1 MTEPAITPELVA
13 KHNLTPEEYAHA
25 KEILGGRE
33 PSYTELGIFSVMW
46 SEHCSYKNTRPLL
59 KTFPTKS
66 PKILVGAG
74 EENAGIIDIG
84 DGLAIAFK
92 IESHNHP
99 SAVEPFQGAATGV
112 GGIVRDIFT
121 MGARPVCAVNSLRF
135 GPITKEIIPKNG
147 KNKSIE
153 SVQITQA
160 GKIHFGVEVI
170 ILSEQQ
176 IAADVIAAVPT
187 HIAKKYHVVPVSKK
201 KNSLTI
207 ALADP
212 SDFATIDNL
221 THLLQS
227 ELEIKTSSPEEIEAA
242 IKKYYSGNSET
253 NGVQNQIANNRR
265 LFAEV
270 VSGIAH
276 YGNCFGIPTIA
287 GEVYFDK
294 SYEGNPLVNA
304 FCLGVL
310 RHEQIARGA
319 AKGIGNPVFYV
330 GPATGRDGL
339 AGAAFASKDLTEES
353 AEQQRGAVQVGDPFM
368 EKLVCEACLELLAT
382 GCVAGIQDMGAAGLT
397 CSTCETAARAGT
409 GIEIELDKVPQRA
422 PNMTSYE
429 IMLSESQERMLIIV
443 HKGREAEVKRIF
455 DKWDLPWAEVGF
467 VTDTGRM
474 VVRHG
479 GKIVADIPAKKIADE
494 SPVYQR
500 ESSEPEYLKAV
511 RAFRLDGIPD
521 TKTPADDLKKLLA
534 WPSIASKN
542 WVYRQYDHQV
552 RDGSVVLPGSDA
564 AVIRIK
570 SDSLPVMGGTGD
582 SPVASGNLPEASGR
596 LVAGQNRP
604 VACSTQIPEKLIAMT
619 VDCNGVYVY
628 LDPYEGA
635 KAVVTEACRN
645 LACSGAVPLG
655 ATDNLNMANPHKPEL
670 FWQMRESV
678 RGLAEA
684 CKFFNAPVTGGN
696 CSLYNQN
703 PSGPIDPTPTVA
715 VVGIVEKL
723 EHVTTQWFKD
733 EGDAI
738 ILLGEIVD
746 ANDPILGLGGSAYLQ
761 VIHGKKTGSPPRCDL
776 ETAKTLHTTLLGL
789 IQSGLVKSAHDCSDG
804 GLAVALAESCIS
816 QLIARET
823 PRLIG
828 ATIDLSKVGQASS
841 LSEKETHRQDACATM
856 RLDAFLFGETQSRV
870 VISCKPLDTVK
881 VVERAKL
888 MGVPAI
894 QIGKVGGDK
903 LTVKTTSGEFSAPL
917 IELHDAWWNSIAR
930 AMA

>member
-13 KHNLTPEEYAHA
+13 KHNLTPDEYVHV
-25 KEILGGRE
+25 KQILGRE

-66 PKILVGAG
+66 KKILVGAG

-121 MGARPVCAVNSLRF
+121 MGARPICSVNSLRF
-135 GPITKEIIPKNG
+135 GPIVND
-147 KNKSIE
+147 
-153 SVQITQA
+153 
-160 GKIHFGVEVI
+160 
-170 ILSEQQ
+170 L
-176 IAADVIAAVPT
+176 AADISRRTSNSGKDQSRLTSAAT
-187 HIAKKYHVVPVSKK
+187 NEEADA
-201 KNSLTI
+201 
-207 ALADP
+207 AL
-212 SDFATIDNL
+212 
-221 THLLQS
+221 
-227 ELEIKTSSPEEIEAA
+227 K
-242 IKKYYSGNSET
+242 
-253 NGVQNQIANNRR
+253 NNRR
-265 LFAEV
+265 LFAGV
-270 VSGIAH
+270 VAGIAH

-339 AGAAFASKDLTEES
+339 AGAAFASQDLTEES

-382 GCVAGIQDMGAAGLT
+382 GAVAGIQDMGAAGLT

-422 PNMTSYE
+422 PNMTSYDL
-429 IMLSESQERMLIIV
+429 MLSESQERMLIIV
-443 HKGREAEVKRIF
+443 HKGREEEVKRIF
-455 DKWDLPWAEVGF
+455 DKWDLPWSEIGF

-474 VVRHG
+474 VVKQR
-479 GKIVADIPAKKIADE
+479 GKVVADIPAKKIADE

-500 ESSEPEYLKAV
+500 EAQVPEYLKAV

-521 TKTPADDLKKLLA
+521 TQDAKTNLLKLLA
-534 WPSIASKN
+534 WPTIASKN
-542 WVYRQYDHQV
+542 WVYSQYDHMV
-552 RDGSVVLPGSDA
+552 RDGSVVCPGSDA
-564 AVIRIK
+564 AVLRIK
-570 SDSLPVMGGTGD
+570 ADSLPELSNGKPT
-582 SPVASGNLPEASGR
+582 
-596 LVAGQNRP
+596 
-604 VACSTQIPEKLIAMT
+604 PEKLIALT

-635 KAVVTEACRN
+635 KAAMAEACRN

-655 ATDNLNMANPHKPEL
+655 TTDNLNMPSPLNPEL
-670 FWQMRESV
+670 FWQMKESV
-678 RGLAEA
+678 RGLADA
-684 CKFFNAPVTGGN
+684 CKAFNAPVTGGN
-696 CSLYNQN
+696 CSLYNQS
-703 PSGPIDPTPTVA
+703 PAGPIDPTPTVA
-715 VVGIVEKL
+715 VVGIIEKP

-738 ILLGEIVD
+738 ILLGNAVD
-746 ANDPILGLGGSAYLQ
+746 QDDPLLGLGGSAYLQ
-761 VIHGKKTGSPPRCDL
+761 VVHGKKDGAPPRCDL
-776 ETAKTLHTTLLGL
+776 EAARTLHTTLLGL
-789 IQSGLVKSAHDCSDG
+789 IQSDLIKSAHDCSEG
-804 GLAVALAESCIS
+804 GLAVCLAESCIS
-816 QLIARET
+816 QLVARET

-828 ATIDLSKVGQASS
+828 AQMDLSLVGRASSRADGQADDGSS
-841 LSEKETHRQDACATM
+841 GASPH
-856 RLDAFLFGETQSRV
+856 RLDALLFGETQSRV
-870 VISCKPLDTVK
+870 VITCAPLDAVK

-888 MGVPAI
+888 MGVPAA
-894 QIGKVGGDK
+894 QIGRVGGDQ
-903 LTVKTTSGEFSAPL
+903 LTIKTAAGEFSASL
-917 IELHDAWWNSIAR
+917 AELHDAWWNSIAR
-930 AMA
+930 AMK

>member
-1 MTEPAITPELVA
+1 MTEPAITSELVA
-13 KHNLTPEEYAHA
+13 KHNLTPEEYAHV
-25 KEILGGRE
+25 KEVLGRV

-84 DGLAIAFK
+84 DGIAIAFK
-92 IESHNHP
+92 VESHNHP

-121 MGARPVCAVNSLRF
+121 MGARPICAVNSLRF
-135 GPITKEIIPKNG
+135 GPITPD
-147 KNKSIE
+147 
-153 SVQITQA
+153 V
-160 GKIHFGVEVI
+160 
-170 ILSEQQ
+170 
-176 IAADVIAAVPT
+176 AAN
-187 HIAKKYHVVPVSKK
+187 VSPLHS
-201 KNSLTI
+201 N
-207 ALADP
+207 
-212 SDFATIDNL
+212 
-221 THLLQS
+221 
-227 ELEIKTSSPEEIEAA
+227 
-242 IKKYYSGNSET
+242 SGNNQSRLTSAAT
-253 NGVQNQIANNRR
+253 NGEENAALKNNRR
-265 LFAEV
+265 LFAGV
-270 VSGIAH
+270 VAGIAH

-339 AGAAFASKDLTEES
+339 AGAAFASQDLTEES
-353 AEQQRGAVQVGDPFM
+353 SEQQRGAVQVGDPFM

-382 GCVAGIQDMGAAGLT
+382 GAVAGIQDMGAAGLT

-443 HKGREAEVKRIF
+443 HKGREEEVKRIF
-455 DKWDLPWAEVGF
+455 DKWDLPWSEIGF

-474 VVRHG
+474 VVKHHG
-479 GKIVADIPAKKIADE
+479 KVVADIPAKKIADE

-500 ESSEPEYLKAV
+500 DASEPEYLKEV

-521 TKTPADDLKKLLA
+521 TTSPADDLKKLLA
-534 WPSIASKN
+534 WPTIASKN
-542 WVYRQYDHQV
+542 WVYRQYDHMV
-552 RDGSVVLPGSDA
+552 RDGSVVCPGSDA
-564 AVIRIK
+564 AVLRIK
-570 SDSLPVMGGTGD
+570 ADSLPELNGKAAV
-582 SPVASGNLPEASGR
+582 
-596 LVAGQNRP
+596 
-604 VACSTQIPEKLIAMT
+604 EKLIAMS
-619 VDCNGVYVY
+619 VDGNGTYVY
-628 LDPYEGA
+628 LDPYEGG
-635 KAVVTEACRN
+635 KIVVTEACRN

-655 ATDNLNMANPHKPEL
+655 TTDNLNMPSPMKPEL
-670 FWQMRESV
+670 FWQIKESV

-684 CKFFNAPVTGGN
+684 CRAFNAPVTGGN
-696 CSLYNQN
+696 CSLYNQSPN
-703 PSGPIDPTPTVA
+703 GPIDPTPTVV
-715 VVGIVEKL
+715 VVGLIEKP

-733 EGDAI
+733 GGDAI
-738 ILLGEIVD
+738 ILLGEAVD
-746 ANDPILGLGGSAYLQ
+746 KADPIFGLGGSAYLQ
-761 VIHGKKTGSPPRCDL
+761 VIHGKKTGSPPRCDF

-789 IQSGLVKSAHDCSDG
+789 IQSGLVKSAHDCSEG
-804 GLAVALAESCIS
+804 GLAVCLAESCIS
-816 QLIARET
+816 QLVARET

-828 ATIDLSKVGQASS
+828 ATIDLTSVAAVYARREDGADTAPLQV
-841 LSEKETHRQDACATM
+841 
-856 RLDAFLFGETQSRV
+856 RLDALLFGETQSRI
-870 VISCKPLDTVK
+870 VISCKLLDAVK

-888 MGVPAI
+888 MGVPAV
-894 QIGKVGGDK
+894 QIGKVGGYK
-903 LTVKTTSGEFSAPL
+903 LAIKSAAGEFAAPL
-917 IELHDAWWNSIAR
+917 AELHDAWWHSIAR

>member
-13 KHNLTPEEYAHA
+13 KHNLTPDEYQ
-25 KEILGGRE
+25 KILDLLGRP

-46 SEHCSYKNTRPLL
+46 SEHCSYKNTKPLL

-66 PKILVGAG
+66 RRILVGAG

-92 IESHNHP
+92 VESHNHP

-121 MGARPVCAVNSLRF
+121 MGARPICSVNSLRF
-135 GPITKEIIPKNG
+135 GPIT
-147 KNKSIE
+147 
-153 SVQITQA
+153 SV
-160 GKIHFGVEVI
+160 V
-170 ILSEQQ
+170 
-176 IAADVIAAVPT
+176 AADVRRLNSNAERGVRGAEPDQSLVTSAAT
-187 HIAKKYHVVPVSKK
+187 
-201 KNSLTI
+201 NGE
-207 ALADP
+207 D
-212 SDFATIDNL
+212 
-221 THLLQS
+221 
-227 ELEIKTSSPEEIEAA
+227 EAA
-242 IKKYYSGNSET
+242 LK
-253 NGVQNQIANNRR
+253 NNRR
-265 LFAEV
+265 LFAGV
-270 VSGIAH
+270 VAGIAH

-339 AGAAFASKDLTEES
+339 AGAAFASQDLTEES

-382 GCVAGIQDMGAAGLT
+382 GAVAGIQDMGAAGLT

-443 HKGREAEVKRIF
+443 HKGREEEVKRIF
-455 DKWDLPWAEVGF
+455 DKWDLPWSEIGF
-467 VTDTGRM
+467 VTDSGRM
-474 VVRHG
+474 VVKHHD
-479 GKIVADIPAKKIADE
+479 KVVADIPAKKIADE

-500 ESSEPEYLKAV
+500 ESQEPGYLKEV
-511 RAFRLDGIPD
+511 RAFRLDEIPQTQD
-521 TKTPADDLKKLLA
+521 AKSDLLKLLS
-534 WPSIASKN
+534 WPTIASKN
-542 WVYRQYDHQV
+542 WVYRQYDHMV
-552 RDGSVVLPGSDA
+552 RDGSVVCPGSDA
-564 AVIRIK
+564 AVLRIK
-570 SDSLPVMGGTGD
+570 ADSLPDLGSARASRVLVGA
-582 SPVASGNLPEASGR
+582 SPTSSFGETPNDAVGSAALPE
-596 LVAGQNRP
+596 
-604 VACSTQIPEKLIAMT
+604 KFIALT
-619 VDCNGVYVY
+619 ADGNGTYVY

-635 KAVVTEACRN
+635 KTVMAEACRN

-655 ATDNLNMANPHKPEL
+655 TTDNLNMPSPMKPEL
-670 FWQMRESV
+670 FWQIKESV

-684 CKFFNAPVTGGN
+684 CRVFNAPITGGN
-696 CSLYNQN
+696 CSLYNQSPN
-703 PSGPIDPTPTVA
+703 GPIDPTPTVV
-715 VVGIVEKL
+715 VVGLIEKP
-723 EHVTTQWFKD
+723 EHMTTQWFKD

-746 ANDPILGLGGSAYLQ
+746 QNDPLLGLGGSAYLQ

-776 ETAKTLHTTLLGL
+776 DTAKTLHTTLLGL
-789 IQSGLVKSAHDCSDG
+789 IQSGLVKSAHDCSEG
-804 GLAVALAESCIS
+804 GLAVCLAESCIS
-816 QLIARET
+816 QLVAREI

-828 ATIDLSKVGQASS
+828 ATVDLSVPLTRPSGT
-841 LSEKETHRQDACATM
+841 LSPTGGEGRCEGAL
-856 RLDAFLFGETQSRV
+856 RLDALLFGEAQSRV
-870 VISCKPLDTVK
+870 VITCAPLDAVK

-888 MGVPAI
+888 LGVPAA

-903 LTVKTTSGEFSAPL
+903 LTVKTATSEFSAPVN
-917 IELHDAWWNSIAR
+917 ELHDLWWNSIAR

>member
-25 KEILGGRE
+25 REILGGRE

-46 SEHCSYKNTRPLL
+46 SEHCSYKNTKPLL

-84 DGLAIAFK
+84 DNLAIAFK

-121 MGARPVCAVNSLRF
+121 MGARPIAALNSLRF
-135 GPITKEIIPKNG
+135 GELSNP
-147 KNKSIE
+147 
-153 SVQITQA
+153 
-160 GKIHFGVEVI
+160 EV
-170 ILSEQQ
+170 
-176 IAADVIAAVPT
+176 
-187 HIAKKYHVVPVSKK
+187 
-201 KNSLTI
+201 
-207 ALADP
+207 
-212 SDFATIDNL
+212 
-221 THLLQS
+221 
-227 ELEIKTSSPEEIEAA
+227 
-242 IKKYYSGNSET
+242 
-253 NGVQNQIANNRR
+253 RR
-265 LFAEV
+265 LFSGV

-294 SYEGNPLVNA
+294 TYQGNPLVNA

-310 RHEQIARGA
+310 RHDQIARGA

-339 AGAAFASKDLTEES
+339 AGAAFASQDLTEES

-409 GIEIELDKVPQRA
+409 GIEIELDKVPQRV
-422 PNMTSYE
+422 PNMSSYDL
-429 IMLSESQERMLIIV
+429 MLSESQERMLIIV
-443 HKGREAEVKRIF
+443 KKGQEEEVKRIF
-455 DKWDLPWAEVGF
+455 DKWDLPWAEVGT

-474 VVRHG
+474 VVRHH

-500 ESSEPEYLKAV
+500 ASQEPAYLKDV
-511 RAFRLDGIPD
+511 RAFRLDGIAD
-521 TKTPADDLKKLLA
+521 TRSPVEDLRKLLA

-552 RDGSVVLPGSDA
+552 RDNSIVCPGSDA
-564 AVIRIK
+564 AVLRIK
-570 SDSLPVMGGTGD
+570 ADCVPQCEV
-582 SPVASGNLPEASGR
+582 SPSA
-596 LVAGQNRP
+596 
-604 VACSTQIPEKLIAMT
+604 EKVPDKFIAMS
-619 VDCNGVYVY
+619 VDCNGVYCY
-628 LDPYEGA
+628 LDPYEGG
-635 KAVVTEACRN
+635 KAAMAEACRN

-670 FWQMRESV
+670 FWQMQESV
-678 RGLAEA
+678 RGLADGCRA
-684 CKFFNAPVTGGN
+684 FNAPVTGGN

-703 PSGPIDPTPTVA
+703 PNGPIDPTPTVA
-715 VVGIVEKL
+715 VVGLIEKQ
-723 EHVTTQWFKD
+723 EHITTQWFKD

-738 ILLGEIVD
+738 ILLGEPLD
-746 ANDPILGLGGSAYLQ
+746 AADPILGLGGSAYLQ
-761 VIHGKKTGSPPRCDL
+761 VIHGRKNGTPPRCDL
-776 ETAKTLHTTLLGL
+776 EVAKTLHTTLLGL
-789 IQSGLVKSAHDCSDG
+789 IHTGDIKSAHDCSEG

-816 QLIARET
+816 ELTARNT
-823 PRLIG
+823 PRLLG
-828 ATIDLSKVGQASS
+828 AKIDLSEVKSA
-841 LSEKETHRQDACATM
+841 
-856 RLDAFLFGETQSRV
+856 RLDALLFGENQSRV
-870 VISCKPLDTVK
+870 VVSTRAIDATK
-881 VVERAKL
+881 VIERAKTL
-888 MGVPAI
+888 GVPAVK
-894 QIGKVGGDK
+894 IGTVGGDT
-903 LTVKTTSGEFSAPL
+903 LAIKTGAGEFSAPL
-917 IELHDAWWNSIAR
+917 TELHDGWWNSIAR
-930 AMA
+930 AME

>member
-33 PSYTELGIFSVMW
+33 SSYTELGIFSVMW

-135 GPITKEIIPKNG
+135 GPITNGADSEITNR
-147 KNKSIE
+147 KS
-153 SVQITQA
+153 
-160 GKIHFGVEVI
+160 
-170 ILSEQQ
+170 
-176 IAADVIAAVPT
+176 
-187 HIAKKYHVVPVSKK
+187 
-201 KNSLTI
+201 
-207 ALADP
+207 
-212 SDFATIDNL
+212 
-221 THLLQS
+221 
-227 ELEIKTSSPEEIEAA
+227 
-242 IKKYYSGNSET
+242 
-253 NGVQNQIANNRR
+253 QIANNKR
-265 LFAEV
+265 LFSGV
-270 VSGIAH
+270 VNGIAH

-382 GCVAGIQDMGAAGLT
+382 GCVAGMQDMGAAGLT
-397 CSTCETAARAGT
+397 CSTCEMAARAGT

-422 PNMTSYE
+422 PNMSSYE
-429 IMLSESQERMLIIV
+429 IMLSESQERMLIVV
-443 HKGREAEVKRIF
+443 HKGREEEVKRIF
-455 DKWDLPWAEVGF
+455 DKWDLPWSEIGII
-467 VTDTGRM
+467 TNTGHM

-479 GKIVADIPAKKIADE
+479 GKLIVDIPAKKIADE

-500 ESSEPEYLKAV
+500 DAQEPEYLKKV
-511 RAFRLDGIPD
+511 RAFRLDGI
-521 TKTPADDLKKLLA
+521 ADCRLPIEDLKKLLA

-542 WVYRQYDHQV
+542 WVYRQYDQQV
-552 RDGSVVLPGSDA
+552 RAGSVVLPGSDA

-570 SDSLPVMGGTGD
+570 TDSLPVMSAELAAKVGD
-582 SPVASGNLPEASGR
+582 AKVS
-596 LVAGQNRP
+596 
-604 VACSTQIPEKLIAMT
+604 EKLIAMT
-619 VDCNGVYVY
+619 VDCNGGYVY

-635 KAVVTEACRN
+635 KIAVAEACRN
-645 LACSGAVPLG
+645 LACSGALPLG
-655 ATDNLNMANPHKPEL
+655 ATDNLNMPSPLKPEL
-670 FWQMRESV
+670 FWQIKESV
-678 RGLAEA
+678 RGLAEG
-684 CKFFNAPVTGGN
+684 CKAFNAPVTGGN
-696 CSLYNQN
+696 CSLYNQS
-703 PSGPIDPTPTVA
+703 PAGPIDPTPTIS
-715 VVGIVEKL
+715 VVGLIEKL

-738 ILLGEIVD
+738 ILLGEVVD
-746 ANDPILGLGGSAYLQ
+746 KADPILGLGGSAYLQ
-761 VIHGKKTGSPPRCDL
+761 VVHGKKNGSPPRCDF

-789 IQSGLVKSAHDCSDG
+789 IQSELVKSAHDCSEG
-804 GLAVALAESCIS
+804 GLAVCLAESCIS
-816 QLIARET
+816 QLVARET

-828 ATIDLSKVGQASS
+828 ATIDLSSVAAPRKSADKNKDESA
-841 LSEKETHRQDACATM
+841 LSRDAATL
-856 RLDAFLFGETQSRV
+856 RLDALLFGETQSRI
-870 VISCKPLDTVK
+870 VI
-881 VVERAKL
+881 
-888 MGVPAI
+888 
-894 QIGKVGGDK
+894 
-903 LTVKTTSGEFSAPL
+903 
-917 IELHDAWWNSIAR
+917 
-930 AMA
+930 

>member
-13 KHNLTPEEYAHA
+13 KHNLTPDEYAHA
-25 KEILGGRE
+25 KEILGRE

-84 DGLAIAFK
+84 DGIAIAFK

-135 GPITKEIIPKNG
+135 GPITENGTANGNGNAAPAVAASLRDTSLPGAGNADIEGG
-147 KNKSIE
+147 KN
-153 SVQITQA
+153 
-160 GKIHFGVEVI
+160 
-170 ILSEQQ
+170 
-176 IAADVIAAVPT
+176 DN
-187 HIAKKYHVVPVSKK
+187 PV
-201 KNSLTI
+201 L
-207 ALADP
+207 
-212 SDFATIDNL
+212 
-221 THLLQS
+221 
-227 ELEIKTSSPEEIEAA
+227 
-242 IKKYYSGNSET
+242 
-253 NGVQNQIANNRR
+253 ANNRR
-265 LFAEV
+265 LFAGV

-310 RHEQIARGA
+310 RHEQITRGA
-319 AKGIGNPVFYV
+319 AKGVGNPVFYV

-339 AGAAFASKDLTEES
+339 AGAAFASQDLTEES

-382 GCVAGIQDMGAAGLT
+382 GAVAGMQDMGAAGLT
-397 CSTCETAARAGT
+397 CSTCEMAARAGT

-422 PNMTSYE
+422 PNMSSYE
-429 IMLSESQERMLIIV
+429 IMLSESQERMLIVV
-443 HKGREAEVKRIF
+443 HKGREEEVKRIF
-455 DKWDLPWAEVGF
+455 DKWDLPWAEIGF
-467 VTDTGRM
+467 ITDTGHM
-474 VVRHG
+474 KVRHG
-479 GKIVADIPAKKIADE
+479 GKLVVDIPAKKIADE
-494 SPVYQR
+494 SPIYQR
-500 ESSEPEYLKAV
+500 EAQEPAYLAEV
-511 RAFRLDGIPD
+511 RAFRLDGISD
-521 TKTPADDLKKLLA
+521 TTDPVGNLKKLLS

-552 RDGSVVLPGSDA
+552 RDASVVLPGSDA

-570 SDSLPVMGGTGD
+570 SDSLPVM
-582 SPVASGNLPEASGR
+582 SAELKAKVGNAKVS
-596 LVAGQNRP
+596 
-604 VACSTQIPEKLIAMT
+604 EKLIAMT
-619 VDCNGVYVY
+619 VDCNGAYVY

-635 KAVVTEACRN
+635 KAAVAEACRN

-655 ATDNLNMANPHKPEL
+655 ATDNLNMPSPAKPEL
-670 FWQMRESV
+670 FWQIRESV
-678 RGLAEA
+678 RGLADGCRA
-684 CKFFNAPVTGGN
+684 FNAPVTGGN
-696 CSLYNQN
+696 CSLYNQS
-703 PSGPIDPTPTVA
+703 PAGPIDPTPTIS
-715 VVGIVEKL
+715 VVGLIEKI

-738 ILLGEIVD
+738 ILLGEIAD
-746 ANDPILGLGGSAYLQ
+746 KNDPLLGLGGSAYLQ
-761 VIHGKKTGSPPRCDL
+761 VVHGKKTGSPPRCDL

-789 IQSGLVKSAHDCSDG
+789 IQSGLVKSAHDCSEG
-804 GLAVALAESCIS
+804 GLAVCLAESCIS
-816 QLIARET
+816 QLVGRET

-828 ATIDLSKVGQASS
+828 ATIDLSAVAS
-841 LSEKETHRQDACATM
+841 T
-856 RLDAFLFGETQSRV
+856 RLDALLFGETQSRI
-870 VISCKPLDTVK
+870 VITCKPLDAVK

-888 MGVPAI
+888 MGVPASR
-894 QIGKVGGDK
+894 IGTVGGDS
-903 LTVKTTSGEFSAPL
+903 LTIKNAPVPQATVVSTAFGDNEVIKPTTEFSAPL
-917 IELHDAWWNSIAR
+917 TELHDQWWNSIAR
-930 AMA
+930 AMS

>member
-13 KHNLTPEEYAHA
+13 KHNLTPDEYAN
-25 KEILGGRE
+25 IQRLLGRT

-84 DGLAIAFK
+84 DGIAIAFK

-121 MGARPVCAVNSLRF
+121 MGARPICAANSLRF
-135 GPITKEIIPKNG
+135 GPITNGESEIGNR
-147 KNKSIE
+147 KSE
-153 SVQITQA
+153 
-160 GKIHFGVEVI
+160 
-170 ILSEQQ
+170 
-176 IAADVIAAVPT
+176 
-187 HIAKKYHVVPVSKK
+187 
-201 KNSLTI
+201 
-207 ALADP
+207 
-212 SDFATIDNL
+212 
-221 THLLQS
+221 
-227 ELEIKTSSPEEIEAA
+227 
-242 IKKYYSGNSET
+242 
-253 NGVQNQIANNRR
+253 IANNRR
-265 LFAEV
+265 LFAGV
-270 VSGIAH
+270 VAGIAH

-294 SYEGNPLVNA
+294 CYEGNPLVNA

-339 AGAAFASKDLTEES
+339 AGASFASQDLTEES

-368 EKLVCEACLELLAT
+368 EKLVCEASLELLAT
-382 GCVAGIQDMGAAGLT
+382 GAVAGIQDMGAAGLT

-422 PNMTSYE
+422 PNMTSYDL
-429 IMLSESQERMLIIV
+429 MLSESQERMLIIV

-455 DKWDLPWAEVGF
+455 DKWDLPWSEIGF

-474 VVRHG
+474 VVKQHG
-479 GKIVADIPAKKIADE
+479 KVVADIPAKKIADE
-494 SPVYQR
+494 SPIYQR
-500 ESSEPEYLKAV
+500 DSKQPEYLKEV
-511 RAFRLDGIPD
+511 RAFRLDGIAD
-521 TKTPADDLKKLLA
+521 TKDAAGDLKKLLA
-534 WPSIASKN
+534 WPTIASKN
-542 WVYRQYDHQV
+542 WVYRQYDHMV
-552 RDGSVVLPGSDA
+552 RDGSVVCPGSDA
-564 AVIRIK
+564 AVLRIK
-570 SDSLPVMGGTGD
+570 TDSLPELSGGKHT
-582 SPVASGNLPEASGR
+582 
-596 LVAGQNRP
+596 
-604 VACSTQIPEKLIAMT
+604 PEKLIALT
-619 VDCNGVYVY
+619 SDGNGTYVY

-635 KAVVTEACRN
+635 KTVMAEACRN

-655 ATDNLNMANPHKPEL
+655 TTDNLNMPSPMKPEL
-670 FWQMRESV
+670 FWQIKESV

-684 CKFFNAPVTGGN
+684 CRVFNAPVTGGN
-696 CSLYNQN
+696 CSLYNQSPN
-703 PSGPIDPTPTVA
+703 GPIDPTPTVV
-715 VVGIVEKL
+715 VVGLIEKP

-738 ILLGEIVD
+738 VLLGEPVD
-746 ANDPILGLGGSAYLQ
+746 KNDPLLGLGGSAYLQ
-761 VIHGKKTGSPPRCDL
+761 AVHGQKNGSPPRCDL
-776 ETAKTLHTTLLGL
+776 EQAKTLHTTLLGL
-789 IQSGLVKSAHDCSDG
+789 IQSGLVKSAHDCSEG
-804 GLAVALAESCIS
+804 GLAVCLAESCIS
-816 QLIARET
+816 QLVARET

-828 ATIDLSKVGQASS
+828 AMMDLSAVGQASR
-841 LSEKETHRQDACATM
+841 LSQNEKEKELNGDRHDACPT
-856 RLDAFLFGETQSRV
+856 RLDALLFGETQSRV
-870 VISCKPLDTVK
+870 VVTCKALDAVK

-888 MGVPAI
+888 MGVPAV

-903 LTVKTTSGEFSAPL
+903 LTVKTATGKFSAPL
-917 IELHDAWWNSIAR
+917 TELHDAWWNSIAR

>member
-13 KHNLTPEEYAHA
+13 KHNLTPDEYANIHRL
-25 KEILGGRE
+25 LGRT

-84 DGLAIAFK
+84 DGIAIAFK
-92 IESHNHP
+92 VESHNHP

-121 MGARPVCAVNSLRF
+121 MGARPICSVNSLRF
-135 GPITKEIIPKNG
+135 GPITENRPPHPGPLPPPGGEGEATGANGINSAISAMASATGLPLPGGEDRGEGEPSLAEGADSEIANR
-147 KNKSIE
+147 KS
-153 SVQITQA
+153 
-160 GKIHFGVEVI
+160 
-170 ILSEQQ
+170 
-176 IAADVIAAVPT
+176 
-187 HIAKKYHVVPVSKK
+187 
-201 KNSLTI
+201 
-207 ALADP
+207 
-212 SDFATIDNL
+212 
-221 THLLQS
+221 
-227 ELEIKTSSPEEIEAA
+227 
-242 IKKYYSGNSET
+242 
-253 NGVQNQIANNRR
+253 QIANNKR
-265 LFAEV
+265 LFAGV
-270 VSGIAH
+270 VAGIAH

-339 AGAAFASKDLTEES
+339 AGAAFASQDLTEES
-353 AEQQRGAVQVGDPFM
+353 SEQQRGAVQVGDPFM

-382 GCVAGIQDMGAAGLT
+382 GAVAGIQDMGAAGLT

-443 HKGREAEVKRIF
+443 HKGREEEVKRIF
-455 DKWDLPWAEVGF
+455 DKWDLPWSEIGF
-467 VTDTGRM
+467 VTDSGRM
-474 VVRHG
+474 VVKHHG
-479 GKIVADIPAKKIADE
+479 KVVADIPAKKIADE

-500 ESSEPEYLKAV
+500 DASEPEYLKEV
-511 RAFRLDGIPD
+511 RAFRLDGI
-521 TKTPADDLKKLLA
+521 ADCQSPIADLKKLLS
-534 WPSIASKN
+534 WPTIASKN
-542 WVYRQYDHQV
+542 WVYRQYDHMV
-552 RDGSVVLPGSDA
+552 RDGSVVCPGSDA
-564 AVIRIK
+564 AVLRIK
-570 SDSLPVMGGTGD
+570 TDSLPELSNGKT
-582 SPVASGNLPEASGR
+582 
-596 LVAGQNRP
+596 
-604 VACSTQIPEKLIAMT
+604 TPEKFIALS
-619 VDCNGVYVY
+619 VDGNGTYVY
-628 LDPYEGA
+628 LDPYEGG
-635 KAVVTEACRN
+635 KIVVTEACRN
-645 LACSGAVPLG
+645 VACSGAVPLG
-655 ATDNLNMANPHKPEL
+655 TTDNLNMPSPMKPEL
-670 FWQMRESV
+670 FWQIKESV
-678 RGLAEA
+678 RGLADA
-684 CKFFNAPVTGGN
+684 CRAFNAPVTGGN
-696 CSLYNQN
+696 CSLYNQSPN
-703 PSGPIDPTPTVA
+703 GPIDPTPTVV
-715 VVGIVEKL
+715 VVGLIEKP

-746 ANDPILGLGGSAYLQ
+746 TTDPILGLGGSAYLQ
-761 VIHGKKTGSPPRCDL
+761 IIHGKKTGSPPRCDF

-789 IQSGLVKSAHDCSDG
+789 IQSGLVKSAHDCSEG
-804 GLAVALAESCIS
+804 GLAVCLAESCIS
-816 QLIARET
+816 QLVARET

-828 ATIDLSKVGQASS
+828 AMVDLSAVGQASR
-841 LSEKETHRQDACATM
+841 LSQTEINRELDGDRRDACPTRM
-856 RLDAFLFGETQSRV
+856 DALLFGETQSRI
-870 VISCKPLDTVK
+870 VITCKPLDAVK

-888 MGVPAI
+888 MGVPAA

-903 LTVKTTSGEFSAPL
+903 LTVKTASGEFSAPL
-917 IELHDAWWNSIAR
+917 TELHDAWWNSIAR